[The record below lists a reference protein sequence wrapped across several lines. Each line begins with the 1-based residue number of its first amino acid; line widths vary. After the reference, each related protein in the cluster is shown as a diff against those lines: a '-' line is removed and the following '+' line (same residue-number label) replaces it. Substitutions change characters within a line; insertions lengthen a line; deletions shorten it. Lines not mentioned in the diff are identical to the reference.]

1 MFAGGGCPPEEVMG
15 AAAGTQK
22 NVEEDF
28 SNMHAN
34 LGFEGSSPVDGAA
47 RRELCG
53 AQAPVAFR
61 LAGDDVDAGRAAVCQ
76 GDGKSFDGVHAP
88 SSSLS
93 LGASKP
99 AVRGEGERD
108 DLPQT
113 RNRREEETDTA
124 RRDMPTP
131 PPPPSFSSASSGLP
145 PSSSP
150 RPLACVP
157 PSDSY
162 QEQARDYASAASLEE
177 EEALRSVTRE
187 LGFKGTQE
195 SICDP
200 ERSVQSPLVSANPPG
215 SHLLSESVGSADS
228 LMHALSR
235 RDRGKGDNAVA
246 CGVDSLV
253 AESDASTEAAFRVE
267 DEGRNR
273 NPCFLLQGLVDA
285 LAPREAQISV
295 HVAEHISALESAILR
310 FATNRAKLR
319 FSELFLRGLK
329 ARKHSPCWSFMIPGV
344 VSPQTGL
351 IFASGSP
358 FHWPLGLAGAIVE
371 AEERAERALRAVQ
384 RCSRPAG
391 GSPVSP
397 LSEARGEAGETQA
410 GSPWTGILPHG
421 AGGPESAGGASHN
434 PTCDCMC
441 FCHVA
446 RNEEAK
452 KEVISEIV
460 ERSFTPETMPSHT
473 RVSRLTQGSRGSQEK
488 TQLTGVFGPG
498 AEPGASPRGHS
509 DVSLVS
515 SVPAAAS
522 GSAALVSPMGYS
534 HADPG
539 SDFALI
545 SFVFSSGPQDD
556 ESPSWSHTEAGDRRS
571 THRGSDTA
579 SCLHSSRSQTSNNGE
594 DASAEA
600 AFPLEPL
607 EADFAISPPSSRK
620 PEAATN
626 DAGVP
631 GGPWLVRRRHRR
643 DRGEAPKG
651 ERGARQPKAKT
662 PEAGQG
668 DDAPTHAAVSADR
681 GENGTREGQEKREKR
696 GGKASRTGRTR
707 RKNKPPITIKSYVV
721 SSDTWQLGC
730 IEYGSHCMS
739 GQRAYNED
747 RVCVVPSVDVCTREG
762 CCKAHTKAMFYAVY
776 DGHNGEEA
784 VNYVQEHL
792 HKNIFR
798 SRSFHGDVSKAIRAG
813 FIATDNA
820 LRSMVM
826 EKIRGEGF
834 DDQDISPFSSGTTAC
849 TAVVRDMQLYIGNLG
864 DSRCV
869 LSRAGRSHLVTV
881 DHSCRTN
888 ADEQQ
893 RVREDG
899 GHYDTDGY
907 LNGAIGVSRAFGAFD
922 KNCGQKLSGLT
933 CEPQIHKETLRR
945 EDEFMIIACDGVF
958 DMISCQEAVNCVRK
972 HLRGGGTAETA
983 AQALCKFAF
992 ERRSLDNLS
1001 AVIAVFQ
1008 PPERLQHKD
1017 KRPMDWTPTTPGVGE
1032 EKAATAEAGP
1042 PSSARSPLAAS
1053 QSGASAG
1060 DRAGVSG
1067 GVPGTAGSG
1076 GDRTAAGEGPPRR
1089 RINFAALKGLL

>member
-1 MFAGGGCPPEEVMG
+1 MFVGGSPPEEVMG

-22 NVEEDF
+22 SVEEDF

-34 LGFEGSSPVDGAA
+34 LGIEGSSPMDAA
-47 RRELCG
+47 AKRQFCG
-53 AQAPVAFR
+53 AEAPVSVR
-61 LAGDDVDAGRAAVCQ
+61 LAGDDVHAGRVAACQ
-76 GDGKSFDGVHAP
+76 GDGKPFDGDRA
-88 SSSLS
+88 SCSSLS

-99 AVRGEGERD
+99 AVHGQVEGD

-113 RNRREEETDTA
+113 KNRREEETDAA
-124 RRDMPTP
+124 RPDMPTP
-131 PPPPSFSSASSGLP
+131 SPLSFSSSGRP
-145 PSSSP
+145 PSSSE
-150 RPLACVP
+150 RPVACVA

-162 QEQARDYASAASLEE
+162 QEQARDCASAPSLEE
-177 EEALRSVTRE
+177 EEAHRSVTRE
-187 LGFKGTQE
+187 LGFKGMQE
-195 SICDP
+195 SIRDP
-200 ERSVQSPLVSANPPG
+200 ERSSLSPSDWGNPPG
-215 SHLLSESVGSADS
+215 SHLLSESVGSADG

-235 RDRGKGDNAVA
+235 RDRGKGDIAVA
-246 CGVDSLV
+246 SRLDSLV

-267 DEGRNR
+267 NEAQNR
-273 NPCFLLQGLVDA
+273 SPCFLLQGLVDA

-295 HVAEHISALESAILR
+295 HVAEHIPALESAILR

-319 FSELFLRGLK
+319 FCELFLRGLK
-329 ARKHSPCWSFMIPGV
+329 ARKHSPSWSFMIPGV

-371 AEERAERALRAVQ
+371 AEERAERALLAVQ
-384 RCSRPAG
+384 GRSRAAG

-397 LSEARGEAGETQA
+397 LMEARGAVGEIQA
-410 GSPWTGILPHG
+410 GSPWTGLLPDG
-421 AGGPESAGGASHN
+421 AGGASRN
-434 PTCDCMC
+434 PPCDCVC
-441 FCHVA
+441 LCHVT
-446 RNEEAK
+446 RNKQAK
-452 KEVISEIV
+452 KEVISEVV
-460 ERSFTPETMPSHT
+460 EKSFAPEAMPSHAS
-473 RVSRLTQGSRGSQEK
+473 VSRLTQESRWSQEK
-488 TQLTGVFGPG
+488 TQPTGVCGPG
-498 AEPGASPRGHS
+498 LQPEASPPGWPRPSRGCSWEHS

-515 SVPAAAS
+515 SVPDARAAD
-522 GSAALVSPMGYS
+522 SAALVSPVGYS
-534 HADPG
+534 HADPA

-545 SFVFSSGPQDD
+545 SFVFSAGPQDD
-556 ESPSWSHTEAGDRRS
+556 HSPSGSHTEAGDRRS
-571 THRGSDTA
+571 MHRGSETP

-594 DASAEA
+594 DASAEV
-600 AFPLEPL
+600 AFPLESV
-607 EADFAISPPSSRK
+607 EADVAVSPPSSRK
-620 PEAATN
+620 AEGATN

-643 DRGEAPKG
+643 DRGEA
-651 ERGARQPKAKT
+651 RKAET

-681 GENGTREGQEKREKR
+681 GENGTREVQEKREKKR
-696 GGKASRTGRTR
+696 GGKASRTGRSR
-707 RKNKPPITIKSYVV
+707 RKNKPITIKSYVV

-730 IEYGSHCMS
+730 IEYGSHSMS

-834 DDQDISPFSSGTTAC
+834 EDQDISPFSSGTTAC

-869 LSRAGRSHLVTV
+869 LSRAGRSHLITV

-958 DMISCQEAVNCVRK
+958 DVISCQEAVNCVRK

-1017 KRPMDWTPTTPGVGE
+1017 KRPADWTPTTPGLGE
-1032 EKAATAEAGP
+1032 EKAATAEAR
-1042 PSSARSPLAAS
+1042 PSSSSRSPLAAT

-1060 DRAGVSG
+1060 DRTGVSG
-1067 GVPGTAGSG
+1067 GGSGAAGSG